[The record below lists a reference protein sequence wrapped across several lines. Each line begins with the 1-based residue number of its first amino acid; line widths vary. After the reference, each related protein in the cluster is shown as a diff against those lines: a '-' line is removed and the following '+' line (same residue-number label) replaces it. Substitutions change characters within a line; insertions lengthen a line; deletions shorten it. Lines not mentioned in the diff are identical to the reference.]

1 LDKDSRILIAC
12 EESGVVAG
20 AFMKRGY
27 KNVWSCDLEPTSGN
41 HPDHHIQ
48 QDVIPLLN
56 GDCSFKTVD
65 GAKHYIDGQW
75 DLIISF
81 PPCTDIAVSGCR
93 WFDKKRANGSQEK
106 SIRFFFEL
114 WKYSD
119 CTENPIGI
127 LNGGKYINKYFPE
140 LYKEMLDYGFP
151 FKPSQTVHPYMF
163 GDGERKATCLWLKN
177 LPLLVPT
184 NIVPIE
190 YVIGKNGKKY
200 TKTHYGTC
208 FKTDRAEQGRMR
220 SKTYPGL
227 ADAMTIWANKKGE
240 A

>member
-1 LDKDSRILIAC
+1 MKIMVAC
-12 EESGVVAG
+12 EESQTVCK
-20 AFMKRGY
+20 AFRAKGHEAY
-27 KNVWSCDLEPTSGN
+27 SCDILPCSGGNPEWHIKDDVFNHLEGE
-41 HPDHHIQ
+41 
-48 QDVIPLLN
+48 
-56 GDCSFKTVD
+56 G
-65 GAKHYIDGQW
+65 W

-220 SKTYPGL
+220 SKTYSGL